1 MRKLCHR
8 IGQINCYLQSVQQ
21 KRHIAE
27 YHAPCQGKHFAEVHP
42 EHLICMGT
50 ALDFVS
56 SALAKSCA
64 SMGLSEFISTKPS
77 CGCEPQMG
85 AKFSITYL
93 FQIILIAM
101 PGSGSHPH

>member
-27 YHAPCQGKHFAEVHP
+27 YHAPCQGKLFTEVHP

-56 SALAKSCA
+56 SALTKSCA
-64 SMGLSEFISTKPS
+64 LTAARIHHNKPS

-93 FQIILIAM
+93 FQIILIAIQDQFL
-101 PGSGSHPH
+101 